1 MTRQSPA
8 RRSRRLGV
16 VVFVVAVLVVLVAG
30 GLVVRRFGGDVTG
43 AVDDMFNSH
52 PASADGTAL
61 DPSYFASGACMAF
74 APTVGN
80 NGKTVFL
87 DAGHGGIDP
96 GGVGNTEAGETIYE
110 SDVNLSIVLDTMALL
125 RERGYR
131 VVVSRTE
138 DTTVLRLGPADTDG
152 GVLSEIGSHDDVAAR
167 DVCANLA
174 KADLLIGVYMDAG
187 GTAENAGS
195 VTVYD
200 PDRPFSQANANL
212 ANLLQNDVLA
222 AMNAQG
228 WQIPN
233 DGVQPDGGFGSA
245 VGNPAT
251 GGLAAEAAAY
261 NHLMLIGPADSGY
274 FSTPSQMPGAVIEP
288 LYLTDPFEGT
298 IAASTADQRIIAQ
311 GIANSVEQYFAPS
324 AKPT

>member
-1 MTRQSPA
+1 VA
-8 RRSRRLGV
+8 
-16 VVFVVAVLVVLVAG
+16 VVFLAALVVIVAASI
-30 GLVVRRFGGDVTG
+30 VPSFGGDVTHV
-43 AVDDMFNSH
+43 VDDVVNPH
-52 PASADGTAL
+52 KSAAGGTAL
-61 DPSYFASGACMAF
+61 DPLYFASGACMAY
-74 APTVGN
+74 APTIGN
-80 NGKTVFL
+80 NHKTVFL

-96 GGVGNTEAGETIYE
+96 GGVGVTEAGQTIYE
-110 SDVNLSIVLDTMALL
+110 SDVNLPIALDTMALL
-125 RERGYR
+125 RARGYR

-138 DTTVLRLGPADTDG
+138 DTTVLRLGPDDTDE

-174 KADLLIGVYMDAG
+174 DADLLVGIYMDAG

-200 PDRPFSQANANL
+200 PDRPFSQNNVTF
-212 ANLLQNDVLA
+212 ANLLHNDVLA

-245 VGNPAT
+245 VGDPSSSS
-251 GGLAAEAAAY
+251 LAAEAAAY
-261 NHLMLIGPADSGY
+261 NHLMLLGPAESGY

-298 IAASTADQRIIAQ
+298 IAISATDQKIIAQ
-311 GIANSVEQYFAPS
+311 GVATAVEQYFAPP
-324 AKPT
+324 AKSG

>member
-1 MTRQSPA
+1 
-8 RRSRRLGV
+8 
-16 VVFVVAVLVVLVAG
+16 
-30 GLVVRRFGGDVTG
+30 
-43 AVDDMFNSH
+43 
-52 PASADGTAL
+52 
-61 DPSYFASGACMAF
+61 
-74 APTVGN
+74 
-80 NGKTVFL
+80 
-87 DAGHGGIDP
+87 
-96 GGVGNTEAGETIYE
+96 
-110 SDVNLSIVLDTMALL
+110 MALL
-125 RERGYR
+125 RARGYR

-138 DTTVLRLGPADTDG
+138 DTTVLRLGPDDTDE

-174 KADLLIGVYMDAG
+174 DADLLVGIYMDAG

-200 PDRPFSQANANL
+200 PDRPFSQNNVTF
-212 ANLLQNDVLA
+212 ANLLHNDVLA

-245 VGNPAT
+245 VGDPSSSS
-251 GGLAAEAAAY
+251 LAAEAAAY
-261 NHLMLIGPADSGY
+261 NHLMLLGPAESGY

-298 IAASTADQRIIAQ
+298 IAISATDQKIIAQ
-311 GIANSVEQYFAPS
+311 GVATAVEQYFAPP
-324 AKPT
+324 AKSG